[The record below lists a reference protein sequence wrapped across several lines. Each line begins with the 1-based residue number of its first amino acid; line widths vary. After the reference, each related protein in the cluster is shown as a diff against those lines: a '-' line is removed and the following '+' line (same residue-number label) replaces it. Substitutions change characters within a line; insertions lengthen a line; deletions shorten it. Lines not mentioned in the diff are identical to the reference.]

1 MAQVE
6 AAVSARLTPE
16 LKERLIEFLREIER
30 ERGLAWDALDGRQ
43 KQTLRDL
50 LWELERLT

>member
-1 MAQVE
+1 M
-6 AAVSARLTPE
+6 SARLTPE